1 VEAADHH
8 DIQVFSLEAG
18 QSCLPPGKPGVS
30 ALYPYFADRG
40 WNEFCTNAQCHIL
53 GMRDEIMGERL
64 LIISDKQEDHNL
76 FSEIL
81 EPRGFGIE
89 WSRGFDEVKDRIIED
104 TYGAIIADYDLI
116 GDLAFTWI
124 SLLQETRSK
133 ACFILYGEKIKADSI
148 SEILQKGAY
157 GFVPRAM
164 IAERIYDA
172 IIGGLDNRKAFIE
185 ILRMIDEQR
194 HANETLEN
202 EKESL
207 RARNQELAFIN
218 RLSSEVAY
226 DLNWDGIIPR
236 VLNSGLLTVLEPEV
250 LSILYRIGSDW
261 TLSVHVSKDE
271 INRETLKRFRKELV
285 GRYHSLSEEKI
296 PLRELALN
304 LYPKTTKVS
313 ASCPITFSRPWIL
326 PLSLAGKPL
335 GMLGIVPRDTE
346 SFQKG
351 KEELMS
357 TVSNILAMS
366 LENAQEYHK
375 LREMAVTDGLTGI
388 YNRKGFRDFIQREFQ
403 RAQRYGKA
411 LSLVMIDVNGLK
423 PINDSLGHL
432 AGDYVLRELAGCL
445 KNSVRKSDIVARYGG
460 DEFTLLLPETEM
472 AEAEILVKRILANVR
487 DYDFDWES
495 ERIDVRIGYG
505 ISTTDELRK
514 GETEKELVQR
524 ADSRL
529 YDAKRARDSLYS
541 ASSRA

>member
-1 VEAADHH
+1 
-8 DIQVFSLEAG
+8 
-18 QSCLPPGKPGVS
+18 
-30 ALYPYFADRG
+30 
-40 WNEFCTNAQCHIL
+40 
-53 GMRDEIMGERL
+53 MGERL
-64 LIISDKQEDHNL
+64 LIISDKQEDHEL
-76 FSEIL
+76 FREIL

-89 WSRGFDEVKDRIIED
+89 WSGGFDEVKDRIIED

-133 ACFILYGEKIKADSI
+133 ACFILYGERIKPDSI

-157 GFVPRAM
+157 GFVPRSM
-164 IAERIYDA
+164 IPERIYDT

-185 ILRMIDEQR
+185 ILKMIDEQR
-194 HANETLEN
+194 YANETLEG

-236 VLNSGLLTVLEPEV
+236 ILNSGLLTVLEPEL

-261 TLSVHVSKDE
+261 TLSLQVSKDE
-271 INRETLKRFRKELV
+271 INRETLKRLRRDLA
-285 GRYHSLSEEKI
+285 GRYSSLSKEKI
-296 PLRELALN
+296 PLRELALH
-304 LYPKTTKVS
+304 LYPQTTKVS
-313 ASCPITFSRPWIL
+313 ASCPLTFSRPWIL

-335 GMLGIVPRDTE
+335 GMLGIVPKDTE
-346 SFQKG
+346 SFQQG
-351 KEELMS
+351 KEELIS

-366 LENAQEYHK
+366 LENAQEYHRLK
-375 LREMAVTDGLTGI
+375 EMAVTDGLTGI

-403 RAQRYGKA
+403 RARRYGKA

-445 KNSVRKSDIVARYGG
+445 KNSTRKSDIVARYGG
-460 DEFTLLLPETEM
+460 DEFAILLPETEM
-472 AEAEILVKRILANVR
+472 REAEILVKRVLANVR
-487 DYDFDWES
+487 DYAFDWES
-495 ERIDVRIGYG
+495 ERIDVKISYG
-505 ISTTDELRK
+505 ISTTAELDK
-514 GETEKELVQR
+514 GEEEKELVQR

-541 ASSRA
+541 ASGRA